1 MARIIGFSMIAGS
14 IVMFLLMILLGF
26 ISLSMSL
33 GPGLGFSGGTC
44 DSTCETI
51 WSGAGLSLWAC
62 FLLYRTGAALVVVR
76 KMIQMITNDFIIEKL
91 KIVFFVKIQG
101 ESFRDYGM
109 KTAIERGFHA
119 AMGDE
124 SDDIVRRG
132 AIAFAIFGFLTHLA
146 LWALHNSGR
155 IEILGDSVEL
165 VQSPLSALYT
175 PFSILLVYEVYQLI
189 RTIPDSFSSSV
200 GKQYEIATLLV
211 VRDILKRLSEVSNSQ
226 GWEINDDVG
235 FLLVECAAF
244 IALFYT
250 SLTYQKI
257 STKSDDDEILSD
269 DVTTFITTKMAVAN
283 VMLIVF
289 IAIADSLLISWIGAV
304 QDGGGSVDRA
314 IFFLDFFTFLILADI
329 LILLISYWFYTD
341 FGNLARNTGFVL
353 STVIIRVAI
362 SSEGV
367 SSMILFTLSGV
378 LGIAILR
385 MFSRGAIVRL

>member
-1 MARIIGFSMIAGS
+1 MR
-14 IVMFLLMILLGF
+14 
-26 ISLSMSL
+26 
-33 GPGLGFSGGTC
+33 
-44 DSTCETI
+44 
-51 WSGAGLSLWAC
+51 
-62 FLLYRTGAALVVVR
+62 
-76 KMIQMITNDFIIEKL
+76 
-91 KIVFFVKIQG
+91 
-101 ESFRDYGM
+101 
-109 KTAIERGFHA
+109 TAIERGFRVT
-119 AMGDE
+119 MGEE

-132 AIAFAIFGFLTHLA
+132 TIVLAIFGFLAHLS
-146 LWALHNSGR
+146 LWALHSSGR
-155 IEILGDSVEL
+155 IEILGDSAEL

-211 VRDILKRLSEVSNSQ
+211 VRDILKRLSEVGDSE

-244 IALFYT
+244 LALFYT
-250 SLTYQKI
+250 SLTYHKI
-257 STKSDDDEILSD
+257 SSKSDGEEVLSD
-269 DVTTFITTKMAVAN
+269 DVTAFITTKMAVAN

-289 IAIADSLLISWIGAV
+289 ISIAAFSLVSWINAV
-304 QDGGGSVDRA
+304 QEGGGSVDRA

-341 FGNLARNTGFVL
+341 FSNLARNTGFVL